1 MLTPPL
7 SSLTDLSGKTALVTG
22 GARGIGLAIAQRL
35 GEAGANLVIA
45 DIDGEAADLAV
56 QQLKSAGAVRA
67 DVSQEADVL
76 RMAEQ
81 SVRAF
86 GSIDILMAAHSFA
99 EGESPVTV
107 IRTFDPARP
116 ARPDRRLDRSAPPA
130 DPQNALGRPNRLVTS
145 TDHQSGGVLPAAPG
159 DRDPVPNWVP
169 EPDVRVLDRAE
180 CLELL
185 ATAPIGQLVF
195 TYQAMPDI
203 LPVNVAVA
211 DDVLLIPFTDGSLIE
226 RAARNTVVAFH
237 ADRIDEVSHLGW
249 SVTVVGR
256 SFELRDGDALAGRP
270 VARPRSWMPGRHD
283 RTLAVALE
291 RVTGRRLV
299 PAVK

>member
-1 MLTPPL
+1 M
-7 SSLTDLSGKTALVTG
+7 
-22 GARGIGLAIAQRL
+22 
-35 GEAGANLVIA
+35 
-45 DIDGEAADLAV
+45 
-56 QQLKSAGAVRA
+56 
-67 DVSQEADVL
+67 
-76 RMAEQ
+76 
-81 SVRAF
+81 
-86 GSIDILMAAHSFA
+86 
-99 EGESPVTV
+99 
-107 IRTFDPARP
+107 
-116 ARPDRRLDRSAPPA
+116 
-130 DPQNALGRPNRLVTS
+130 TS
-145 TDHQSGGVLPAAPG
+145 TDHQPGSALPAATGGPT
-159 DRDPVPNWVP
+159 PVTNWVP

-180 CLELL
+180 CLQLL

-211 DDVLLIPFTDGSLIE
+211 DDVLLIPFSDGSLIE

-237 ADRIDEVSHLGW
+237 ADRIDEITHLGW

-256 SFELRDGDALAGRP
+256 SFELRDDAPADRP
-270 VARPRSWMPGRHD
+270 QSWMPGRHD

>member
-1 MLTPPL
+1 
-7 SSLTDLSGKTALVTG
+7 
-22 GARGIGLAIAQRL
+22 
-35 GEAGANLVIA
+35 
-45 DIDGEAADLAV
+45 
-56 QQLKSAGAVRA
+56 
-67 DVSQEADVL
+67 
-76 RMAEQ
+76 
-81 SVRAF
+81 
-86 GSIDILMAAHSFA
+86 
-99 EGESPVTV
+99 
-107 IRTFDPARP
+107 
-116 ARPDRRLDRSAPPA
+116 
-130 DPQNALGRPNRLVTS
+130 VTS
-145 TDHQSGGVLPAAPG
+145 TDHQPGVALPATSGNEAVD
-159 DRDPVPNWVP
+159 DRVDGWGP

-185 ATAPIGQLVF
+185 AGTPIGQLVF

-237 ADRIDEVSHLGW
+237 ADRIDEVTHLGW

-256 SFELRDGDALAGRP
+256 SFELRDGDAPAGRP

-299 PAVK
+299 PATT